1 MGAVQD
7 FVDSI
12 ETWFE
17 NLIKGG
23 IEGEFSII
31 SNIMKGSFNNT
42 DSDPSTI
49 SGMINSFLSVH
60 PAKFTGGGNVSSGA
74 KTIWSTIEMI
84 CNNAVVPIAGMIL
97 VIFLLNDL
105 IQMVIRGNNF
115 KEFDD
120 SIFIKWIIK
129 SVCGVILI
137 SNVYYIA
144 SGLFSFGTDATAK
157 AIGVIFNNPVN
168 DVKLNES
175 ALDNLELGTLL
186 TVFLLSFIVLLGVII
201 MIVAV
206 IIVLAS
212 RMIEVFMYLGISPI
226 PAATLIDG
234 GEFGSVGNNW
244 IKQLTALS
252 FQGFFIILAIGIFKT
267 LFNNVLAV
275 INDTGS
281 SGGIISNLMSGSSP
295 GSGIIMQMAMLL
307 GYTFALI
314 FTILRT
320 GAISKSAFNA
330 H

>member
-1 MGAVQD
+1 MGVVQD

-17 NLIKGG
+17 NLIKSG
-23 IEGEFSII
+23 IDGEFKII
-31 SNIMKGSFNNT
+31 SNIMKGAFDGKSA
-42 DSDPSTI
+42 SDPSTI

-60 PAKFTGGGNVSSGA
+60 PANFTGGGSVSAGA
-74 KTIWSTIEMI
+74 TTIWSTIEMI

-129 SVCGVILI
+129 SVCGIILI

-144 SGLFSFGTDATAK
+144 SGLFSFGTDATSR
-157 AIGVIFNNPVN
+157 AISVIFNNPVG
-168 DVKLNES
+168 DVKLNEK

-226 PAATLIDG
+226 PVATLIDG
-234 GEFGSVGNNW
+234 GEFGSVGKNW

-267 LFNNVLAV
+267 LFNNVLSV
-275 INDTGS
+275 INSTGS
-281 SGGIISNLMSGSSP
+281 GGSGIISGMTTG

-320 GAISKSAFNA
+320 GAISKSAFHA

>member
-1 MGAVQD
+1 MGVVQD

-12 ETWFE
+12 ENWFE
-17 NLIKGG
+17 NLIKNG
-23 IEGEFSII
+23 IMGQFDSIGDL
-31 SNIMKGSFNNT
+31 MKNSFNGADT
-42 DSDPSTI
+42 SSSSF
-49 SGMINSFLSVH
+49 SGMINTFLKVH
-60 PAKFTGGGNVSSGA
+60 PANFTGGSTASGST
-74 KTIWSTIEMI
+74 TIWSTIETI

-129 SVCGVILI
+129 SLCGVILI

-157 AIGVIFNNPVN
+157 AIGSLFSTNVADIGL
-168 DVKLNES
+168 KKS
-175 ALDNLELGTLL
+175 ALNNLELGELL
-186 TVFLLSFIVLLGVII
+186 TVYLISLIVHLGVII
-201 MIVAV
+201 MIVAI

-212 RMIEVFMYLGISPI
+212 RIIEVFMYLGISPI
-226 PAATLIDG
+226 PVATLIDG
-234 GEFGSVGNNW
+234 GEFGSIGKNW
-244 IKQLTALS
+244 IKQLTSLS

-267 LFNNVLAV
+267 LFNNMIAT
-275 INDTGS
+275 INGS
-281 SGGIISNLMSGSSP
+281 TP
-295 GSGIIMQMAMLL
+295 GSGGIIMQMALLL
-307 GYTFALI
+307 GYTCALI
-314 FTILRT
+314 FTVLRT